1 VRPEIIDAVGGLP
14 QHGTIVQNPGCLYC
28 ATSTVDYGD
37 RIPNNVDLGRDRV
50 LQRALEHW
58 QPQYM
63 GWWYDMGPAES
74 RAHDVYLRTAVS
86 VDPDGW
92 AVFDFIK
99 MPDYRW
105 GIFLAPPEAGRQV
118 NWHQP
123 RTARLADVPGRYRS
137 ALRGDVTQATPNRH
151 RSNNSGCSVCRARRH
166 DLRNIYQVNV
176 EEGRHL

>member
-1 VRPEIIDAVGGLP
+1 MTLRHRSWPRSGR
-14 QHGTIVQNPGCLYC
+14 
-28 ATSTVDYGD
+28 TSTTRTVDYGD

-74 RAHDVYLRTAVS
+74 RGHDVYLRTAVS

-105 GIFLAPPEAGRQV
+105 GIFLAP
-118 NWHQP
+118 
-123 RTARLADVPGRYRS
+123 
-137 ALRGDVTQATPNRH
+137 
-151 RSNNSGCSVCRARRH
+151 
-166 DLRNIYQVNV
+166 
-176 EEGRHL
+176 